1 VTDGVATLTMP
12 TKARV
17 AFVAR
22 AIEPILNRVVLA
34 GPPVIDLLLDD
45 PGIRSAGFSFA
56 ADSTLQL
63 LSTSMV
69 DRLGADLQKL
79 GFSRTGRSRRAD
91 RWGLP
96 SGESVELVQ
105 VREEADNP
113 AHLALEYATLIT
125 MPYAADD
132 TLVVR
137 IAGAPAML
145 AIELDAFSR
154 SDAPALDSEE
164 LERAVMLVAGRR
176 AIERECAAA
185 PPELRA
191 LIVSSLAPLAAN
203 DALQL
208 VVQRALP
215 DAALLPAL
223 VRRVRER
230 IVRMAR

>member
-1 VTDGVATLTMP
+1 MP
-12 TKARV
+12 ARARV
-17 AFVAR
+17 ALVAR
-22 AIEPILNRVVLA
+22 TIEPILNRVVLA

-45 PGIRSAGFSFA
+45 PGIRTPELSFA

-79 GFSRTGRSRRAD
+79 GFSRTGRSRKAD
-91 RWGLP
+91 RWDLP

-105 VREEADNP
+105 IREETDDP
-113 AHLALEYATLIT
+113 AYLALEYATLVT
-125 MPYAADD
+125 MPYTVDEKL
-132 TLVVR
+132 TVR

-145 AIELDAFSR
+145 AVELDAFRR
-154 SDAPALDSEE
+154 SGEAALDSEE
-164 LERAVMLVAGRR
+164 LERAVMLIAGRKE
-176 AIERECAAA
+176 IERECGSA

-191 LIVSSLAPLAAN
+191 LIVPALALLAAS

-208 VVQRALP
+208 VVQRATP
-215 DAALLPAL
+215 DAAQLPSL

-230 IVRMAR
+230 VARMAR